1 MDEQGEIPQK
11 EQVVIPPELQAQME
25 QSMQNIESGMG
36 EPAVEIANG
45 TQQMGM
51 FSELWKLW
59 KDANVKRLGI
69 MFKDAK
75 VALGIL
81 PFVDRVSKWNTAR
94 IASKPIEGLSD
105 EAIARVDAAK
115 TELAATKTTTVYAVE
130 KASQEQVPMLKA
142 QSSMEEAGSELAK
155 ARRNL
160 QHAQKK
166 YKGVPDGIHTDSKV
180 MKAAERFAKAEKDF
194 QEKTS
199 VYGDVRKGYL
209 STHQEAMDK
218 LSRVSEPVP
227 PKNFGEKVSRKTS
240 EAAKKYF
247 NIHTD
252 EAFRVKAEQVR
263 KQYAKSGKI
272 LSEEQL
278 LHIVANGEA
287 PALTGWEK
295 TKRGGKIMGLN
306 FILTNL
312 GPIINPIPD
321 VPPLV
326 ADVSHAMEAFGGKWY
341 AGLVPPVWQYLHN
354 RYEDMS
360 LGFNSSRQAM
370 EIINRHWNQRIDR
383 LEEKKIEK
391 AAGVFLP
398 KRELPLAA

>member
-94 IASKPIEGLSD
+94 IASKPIEGLSK
-105 EAIARVDAAK
+105 EALQARKIAQRELNTRNASVVGKVESAMQAEGAAIRSEK
-115 TELAATKTTTVYAVE
+115 ILGKAEIEMDRAATQYE
-130 KASQEQVPMLKA
+130 KAMGKGKKIEKAADRLHKAESAYTTSESAQVAAIHVQTKAQEQAVKILEKTSKEPFANESWISK
-142 QSSMEEAGSELAK
+142 Q
-155 ARRNL
+155 ARKIA
-160 QHAQKK
+160 H
-166 YKGVPDGIHTDSKV
+166 IHTDS
-180 MKAAERFAKAEKDF
+180 EFASEFKRLK
-194 QEKTS
+194 EKTAGRGFS
-199 VYGDVRKGYL
+199 DADIVR
-209 STHQEAMDK
+209 M
-218 LSRVSEPVP
+218 
-227 PKNFGEKVSRKTS
+227 
-240 EAAKKYF
+240 
-247 NIHTD
+247 
-252 EAFRVKAEQVR
+252 
-263 KQYAKSGKI
+263 
-272 LSEEQL
+272 
-278 LHIVANGEA
+278 VANGES
-287 PALTGWEK
+287 PVF
-295 TKRGGKIMGLN
+295 TKREKFGRGTKKLGIHM
-306 FILTNL
+306 ILTNL

-321 VPPLV
+321 VPHLV
-326 ADVSHAMEAFGGKWY
+326 ANASYAIEAFGGQWY
-341 AGLVPPVWQYLHN
+341 AGLIPPVWQYLHN
-354 RYEDMS
+354 RYEDMA
-360 LGFNSSRQAM
+360 LGFHTSKQAM
-370 EIINRHWNQRIDR
+370 EIVNRHWNQRIDR

-398 KRELPLAA
+398 KKELPLAA